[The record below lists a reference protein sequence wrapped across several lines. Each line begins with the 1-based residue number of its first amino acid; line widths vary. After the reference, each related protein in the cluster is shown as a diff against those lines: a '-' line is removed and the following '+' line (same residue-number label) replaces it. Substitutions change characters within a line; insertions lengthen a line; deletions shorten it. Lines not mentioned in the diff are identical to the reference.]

1 MGEILFLKEVVTL
14 DFIADKITGN
24 FTVSI
29 TWSGRTAD
37 PHDVCFNQGHIEGA
51 LGCAPYAKTPAFVP
65 KNVACTASDRD
76 EIMRVVGRY
85 IEQYGINNPK
95 LIREVHAFDMLL
107 GNGKK
112 FNVFFIWDIR
122 HEGWL
127 LGCRGY
133 LVSEPLLNI
142 DIKQRAVLLE
152 YIKGYVEAAYESEL
166 REKRSAKDLKA
177 WFNMRNIRGQQV
189 K

>member
-1 MGEILFLKEVVTL
+1 MEECLSLKEVVTL
-14 DFIADKITGN
+14 DFIAAKITGN

-37 PHDVCFNQGHIEGA
+37 SHDVCFNQGHMEGV

-76 EIMRVVGRY
+76 GIMRVVGQY
-85 IEQYGINNPK
+85 LEQYGINNPQ
-95 LIREVHAFDMLL
+95 LIREAHAFDMLL
-107 GNGKK
+107 DNGKK
-112 FNVFFIWDIR
+112 FNVFFTWDIR

-127 LGCRGY
+127 LGCRDY

-142 DIKQRAVLLE
+142 DIKQRAILLE
-152 YIKGYVEAAYESEL
+152 YVKGYVEAAHRSEL
-166 REKRSAKDLKA
+166 RKKESAKDLKA
-177 WFNMRNIRGQQV
+177 WFAMRNIRGQQV